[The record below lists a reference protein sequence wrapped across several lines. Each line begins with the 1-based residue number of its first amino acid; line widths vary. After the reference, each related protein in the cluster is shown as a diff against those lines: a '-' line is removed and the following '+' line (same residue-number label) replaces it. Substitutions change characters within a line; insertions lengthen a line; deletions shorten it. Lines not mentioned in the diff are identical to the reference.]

1 MPRGNQLEDRRWSRC
16 VVSEFTGE
24 RVVPGQVNDD
34 LWAEHISRYA
44 FAARGAAGASVLD
57 IGCGTGYGTSDLAQS
72 AHWAVGIDIAVEAIT
87 YGRAHFGQ
95 PNLSFI
101 AASATALP
109 FADSTFDLVTGFE
122 VIEHLSEW
130 RSLLAEARRVLRP
143 EGVFLVST
151 PNKLYYTE
159 SRGAEGPNPFHTHEF
174 EFAEFQAALA
184 EFFPCITVLMQ
195 NHVEAVAFYPEG
207 LLPPIDA
214 RVDGVRGTAQEAHF
228 FLAVCS
234 TESVAPL
241 RGLLYVHQG
250 SNLLRERERHIQS
263 LQRELDETRAQRDE
277 MMRIHAE
284 LTRHLEEQNRWALQV
299 REEVEEHRRWAAQ
312 LDQELNVARDRL
324 NQLHKELEDRTT
336 WAISLNERV
345 QDFEARWN
353 MLRASR
359 WIKLGRKIGV
369 GPQIDED
376 NTTPGGGSGGEP

>member
-1 MPRGNQLEDRRWSRC
+1 M
-16 VVSEFTGE
+16 SEFTGE

-44 FAARGAAGASVLD
+44 FAARYASGASVLD
-57 IGCGTGYGTSDLAQS
+57 IGCGTGYGTSELARS
-72 AHWAVGIDIAVEAIT
+72 GRLAVGIDIAHEAVA
-87 YGRAHFGQ
+87 YSRAHYGQ
-95 PNLSFI
+95 PNLSFVG
-101 AASATALP
+101 ASVTALP

-130 RSLLAEARRVLRP
+130 RGLLSEACRVLRP

-159 SRGAEGPNPFHTHEF
+159 SRGADGPNPFHAHEF
-174 EFAEFQAALA
+174 EFPEFEAALS
-184 EFFPCITVLMQ
+184 EFFPCVTVLLQ
-195 NHVEAVAFYPEG
+195 NHVEALAFYPDG
-207 LLPPIDA
+207 SLPPVDA
-214 RVDGVRGTAQEAHF
+214 RVDGVRGTAHDAHF

-234 TESVAPL
+234 VKSATAL

-250 SNLLRERERHIQS
+250 SNLLRERERHVHS
-263 LQRELDETRAQRDE
+263 LERELEEARGQRDE

-284 LTRHLEEQNRWALQV
+284 LTHHLEEQNRWALQM
-299 REEVEEHRRWAAQ
+299 RDEVEEHRRWAAQ

-324 NQLHKELEDRTT
+324 DQLHKELGDRTA
-336 WAISLNERV
+336 WAISLNARV

-359 WIKLGRKIGV
+359 WIKLGRKIGL
-369 GPQIDED
+369 GPQIDQE
-376 NTTPGGGSGGEP
+376 NSATTGSGSGDGA

>member
-1 MPRGNQLEDRRWSRC
+1 
-16 VVSEFTGE
+16 VSEFTGE

-44 FAARGAAGASVLD
+44 FAARCAAGASVLD
-57 IGCGTGYGTSDLAQS
+57 IGCGTGYGAAELAQS
-72 AHWAVGIDIAVEAIT
+72 ALSTVGIDIALEAVE
-87 YGRAHFGQ
+87 YGRAHYGRQ
-95 PNLSFI
+95 NLSFL

-109 FADSTFDLVTGFE
+109 FVDSAFDLVTGFE

-130 RSLLAEARRVLRP
+130 RVLLAEARRVLRQK
-143 EGVFLVST
+143 GVFLVST

-184 EFFPCITVLMQ
+184 EFFPSVTVLLQ

-207 LLPPIDA
+207 SLPSFDA
-214 RVDGVRGTAQEAHF
+214 RVDGVHDTAQDAHF

-234 TESVAPL
+234 FERTAAL
-241 RGLLYVHQG
+241 RGLLYVHQA
-250 SNLLRERERHIQS
+250 SNLLRERERHIYS
-263 LQRELDETRAQRDE
+263 LERELEEARGQRDE

-284 LTRHLEEQNRWALQV
+284 MTHHLEEQNRWALQMSDQ
-299 REEVEEHRRWAAQ
+299 VEEHRRWAAQ

-324 NQLHKELEDRTT
+324 DQLHQELEDRTA
-336 WAISLNERV
+336 WALSLIERV

-353 MLRASR
+353 LLRASR
-359 WIKLGRKIGV
+359 WIKLGRKMGL
-369 GPQIDED
+369 GPQIGEE
-376 NTTPGGGSGGEP
+376 NTTSGGGPGGAA

>member
-1 MPRGNQLEDRRWSRC
+1 M
-16 VVSEFTGE
+16 SEFTGE

-44 FAARGAAGASVLD
+44 FAARCAAGASVLD
-57 IGCGTGYGTSDLAQS
+57 IGCGTGYGTSELAQS
-72 AHWAVGIDIAVEAIT
+72 GHSTVGIDIALEAVD
-87 YGRAHFGQ
+87 YGRAHYGR
-95 PNLSFI
+95 PNLSFL

-109 FADSTFDLVTGFE
+109 FADSSFDLVTGFE

-130 RSLLAEARRVLRP
+130 RRLLAEARRVLRP

-184 EFFPCITVLMQ
+184 EFFPCVTVLLQ
-195 NHVEAVAFYPEG
+195 NHVEAIAFYPEG
-207 LLPPIDA
+207 TALPVDA
-214 RVDGVRGTAQEAHF
+214 RVDGVRGTAQDAHF
-228 FLAVCS
+228 FLAVCAIQR
-234 TESVAPL
+234 VAPS

-250 SNLLRERERHIQS
+250 SNLLRERERHIHS
-263 LQRELDETRAQRDE
+263 LQRELEEARGQRDE

-284 LTRHLEEQNRWALQV
+284 LTRHLEEQNRWGL
-299 REEVEEHRRWAAQ
+299 Q
-312 LDQELNVARDRL
+312 LDQDLQVARDHLDRV
-324 NQLHKELEDRTT
+324 HKELEDRTA

-345 QDFEARWN
+345 QDLTQRVEIFEARWN

-369 GPQIDED
+369 GPQIDDEH
-376 NTTPGGGSGGEP
+376 TSPGGGPGGGA

>member
-1 MPRGNQLEDRRWSRC
+1 
-16 VVSEFTGE
+16 
-24 RVVPGQVNDD
+24 
-34 LWAEHISRYA
+34 
-44 FAARGAAGASVLD
+44 
-57 IGCGTGYGTSDLAQS
+57 
-72 AHWAVGIDIAVEAIT
+72 
-87 YGRAHFGQ
+87 
-95 PNLSFI
+95 
-101 AASATALP
+101 LP
-109 FADSTFDLVTGFE
+109 FADSSFDLITGFE

-130 RSLLAEARRVLRP
+130 RSLLAEARRMLRP

-159 SRGAEGPNPFHTHEF
+159 SRGTEGPNPFHTHEF

-184 EFFPCITVLMQ
+184 EFFPSVTVLMQ

-207 LLPPIDA
+207 LLPAIDA

-234 TESVAPL
+234 TESAAPL

-250 SNLLRERERHIQS
+250 SNLLRERELHIHS
-263 LQRELDETRAQRDE
+263 LQREVEEARGQRDE
-277 MMRIHAE
+277 MMRIHSE

-345 QDFEARWN
+345 QHFEARWN

-376 NTTPGGGSGGEP
+376 NTTPGGGSGGGA

>member
-1 MPRGNQLEDRRWSRC
+1 
-16 VVSEFTGE
+16 VSEFTGE

-44 FAARGAAGASVLD
+44 FAARCAAGASVLD
-57 IGCGTGYGTSDLAQS
+57 IGCGTGYGTSELAQS
-72 AHWAVGIDIAVEAIT
+72 GHSTVGIDIALEAVA
-87 YGRAHFGQ
+87 YGRAHYGR
-95 PNLSFI
+95 PSLSFL

-109 FADSTFDLVTGFE
+109 FADSSFDLVTGFE

-130 RSLLAEARRVLRP
+130 RRLLAEARRVLRP

-174 EFAEFQAALA
+174 EFAEFQGALA
-184 EFFPCITVLMQ
+184 ELFPCVTILLQ
-195 NHVEAVAFYPEG
+195 NHVEAIAFYPEG
-207 LLPPIDA
+207 AALPVDA
-214 RVDGVRGTAQEAHF
+214 RVDGVRGTAQDAHF
-228 FLAVCS
+228 FLAVCAIQRGTPS
-234 TESVAPL
+234 

-250 SNLLRERERHIQS
+250 SNLLRERERHIHS
-263 LQRELDETRAQRDE
+263 LQRELEEARGQRDE

-284 LTRHLEEQNRWALQV
+284 LTRHLEEQNRWGL
-299 REEVEEHRRWAAQ
+299 Q
-312 LDQELNVARDRL
+312 LDQDLQVARDHLDRV
-324 NQLHKELEDRTT
+324 HKELEDRTA

-345 QDFEARWN
+345 QDLTQRVEIFEARWN

-369 GPQIDED
+369 GPQIDDEY
-376 NTTPGGGSGGEP
+376 TSPGGGSGGGA